1 MHKLKAFR
9 ARRIGYSPGLI
20 VLLVFLSFSFVQA
33 DAARDRGLL
42 WEITRAGIPASYL
55 FGTIHSE
62 DPGVVHL
69 AAPVQEAFDTS
80 QAFVLEVLID
90 MNAMMASSAAMLL
103 MDGRSLKD
111 IVGEPLFSR
120 AAAAMRVRG
129 MPEMMTEHMQPWAVA
144 VTLSMTTP
152 ETGRVL
158 DVVLY
163 ENALQAEKRVYGLET
178 IREQL
183 DVFATMTLDEQVLL
197 LEDAVEN
204 YQAMDSIYAQ
214 LLSAWKQRDLARL
227 VAINEDALA
236 SGDQRFA
243 DDFQQRLIVQRN
255 YLMLERM
262 QPHLKGGKAFVAVGA
277 LHLPGEE
284 GLLNL
289 LEQQGYTVRVV
300 Y

>member
-1 MHKLKAFR
+1 VHKLKAFWPSY
-9 ARRIGYSPGLI
+9 INYSPGFI
-20 VLLVFLSFSFVQA
+20 VLLVFLSFSLVQA
-33 DAARDRGLL
+33 DTSRNRGLL
-42 WEITRAGIPASYL
+42 WEVTQAGIPASYL

-62 DPGVVHL
+62 DPEVVRL
-69 AAPVQEAFDTS
+69 AAPVQKAFDTS
-80 QAFVLEVLID
+80 QAVVLEVLLD

-111 IVGEPLFSR
+111 IVGEPLFSK
-120 AAAAMRVRG
+120 AAAAMQVRG

-144 VTLSMTTP
+144 ITLSMPTP

-163 ENALQAEKRVYGLET
+163 ENALQAGKQLHGLEA
-178 IREQL
+178 IQEQL
-183 DVFATMTLDEQVLL
+183 DVFATMPLASQVLL
-197 LEDAVEN
+197 LEDAVEH
-204 YQAMDSIYAQ
+204 YQDMDALHAQ

-236 SGDQRFA
+236 TGDQRFA

-255 YLMLERM
+255 HLMVERM
-262 QPHLKGGKAFVAVGA
+262 QPYLKQGKTFVAVGA
-277 LHLPGEE
+277 LHLPGDK

-289 LEQQGYTVRVV
+289 LEQQGYTVRAV

>member
-1 MHKLKAFR
+1 MHKLKVFR
-9 ARRIGYSPGLI
+9 TRRRSCSPGLV

-33 DAARDRGLL
+33 DTARDRGLL

-62 DPGVVHL
+62 DPEVVRL

-80 QAFVLEVLID
+80 QAVVLEVLLD

-111 IVGEPLFSR
+111 IVGEPLFSK
-120 AAAAMRVRG
+120 AAAAMLVRG

-144 VTLSMTTP
+144 VTLSMPMP

-163 ENALQAEKRVYGLET
+163 ENALQAEKRVHGLET
-178 IREQL
+178 IQEQL
-183 DVFATMTLDEQVLL
+183 DVFATMSLDEQVLL

-236 SGDQRFA
+236 TGDQRFA

-277 LHLPGEE
+277 LHLPGEK